1 MLPPRRRWAEAA
13 VLAALLVAAYLVPPL
28 AVIAV
33 WPFLFVLPG
42 AALIGWAEAT
52 GAARLAVPA
61 RIGLA
66 VVISVAISA
75 HLAWWIGLAVGYGR
89 ASLFGAAALLGLV
102 WLLRP
107 AARARP
113 AASRGRSS
121 LALVRRHAGGLLVAA
136 LAAAVVG
143 VTLGVS
149 LWRVD
154 AQGVSSGGSNW
165 SDLGV
170 HLSIA
175 QSVNAGNFPP
185 EVPFFAGVPLVYHW
199 FADLHVAMLA
209 LAAGI
214 FSADA
219 MVLQSTL
226 LSGAL
231 ALIVYGLGL
240 RLFADRRTAA
250 LAAALAVFA
259 GGMGWIRLVSDVW
272 SGPGTPLELTPL
284 ELIARNSYDNQWL
297 TDWPYFR
304 IPSVMGTGLLV
315 HRATTAGLPML
326 AGAMLLLAVA
336 LPHRRRWR
344 AGLRDRPRLL
354 LLAGLLGAMLAP
366 FHFFYFPAVPLLA
379 LGYVLAADRL
389 RDAATPRNA
398 VLLLAPLLLAVP
410 FALQGLDQAAGA
422 GTIRQVWGW
431 ESAPRDDGRAAVAF
445 FYLTNLGVP
454 FLLAL
459 AALVTPRLPHRL
471 FLAGWVL
478 ALFAIPNLVQVS
490 EIGFDMNKY
499 FQAMWIGVAL
509 LAAWLVRTWPLPP
522 LVLVLAL
529 SVPSPLLA
537 AAWTATSDI
546 QVLSRDEL
554 EAARWAAAETPPRSV
569 FVTDGW
575 LNSLTDPAGRLRLL
589 TFEPYVANL
598 GYSPAERRAEVWAI
612 YCGGDAEQA
621 AELMRRH
628 RASYVVD
635 SVRPADC
642 STPTLFENS
651 PRFRLAF
658 ANQTVRIWELIS
670 PGTGRP
676 GELRPPGAGRLLS
689 FAG

>member
-13 VLAALLVAAYLVPPL
+13 VLAALLVAAYIVPPL
-28 AVIAV
+28 AVIGV
-33 WPFLFVLPG
+33 WPLLFALPG
-42 AALIGWAEAT
+42 AALLGWAESRGT
-52 GAARLAVPA
+52 PRLAAPA

-66 VVISVAISA
+66 VVISVALSA
-75 HLAWWIGLAVGYGR
+75 HLAWWIGLAVGYDR
-89 ASLFGAAALLGLV
+89 ASLFGAAALLGLL

-107 AARARP
+107 TPRAGP
-113 AASRGRSS
+113 AASRGRSA
-121 LALVRRHAGGLLVAA
+121 LALVRRHAGGVLVAA
-136 LAAAVVG
+136 LAAAAVG

-199 FADLHVAMLA
+199 FADLHVATLA

-219 MVLQSTL
+219 MVFQSTL
-226 LSGAL
+226 LSAAL

-250 LAAALAVFA
+250 LAAAFAVFA
-259 GGMGWIRLVSDVW
+259 GGMGWIRLVADVW
-272 SGPGTPLELTPL
+272 SGAGTPL

-366 FHFFYFPAVPLLA
+366 FHFFYFPAVLLLA

-389 RDAATPRNA
+389 RDAATVRNA
-398 VLLLAPLLLAVP
+398 ALFLAPFGLALP
-410 FALQGLDQAAGA
+410 FALQALDHAAGT

-431 ESAPRDDGRAAVAF
+431 ESAPRDDGREAVVF
-445 FYLTNLGVP
+445 FYLTNLGIP

-471 FLAGWVL
+471 FLGGWVL

-499 FQAMWIGVAL
+499 FQAMWIVVAL
-509 LAAWLVRTWPLPP
+509 LAAWLVRAWPPP
-522 LVLVLAL
+522 ALALMLAL

-537 AAWTATSDI
+537 AAWTATSDL

-598 GYSPAERRAEVWAI
+598 GYSPTERAADVRAI
-612 YCGGDAEQA
+612 YCGGDAGQA

-635 SVRPADC
+635 SARPADC
-642 STPTLFENS
+642 STPTLFDNS

-658 ANQTVRIWELIS
+658 ANRTVRIWELVS
-670 PGTGRP
+670 PGTTWLDG
-676 GELRPPGAGRLLS
+676 LRPPGAERLLS
-689 FAG
+689 FRG